1 MFNTCRNQD
10 THVSFRANDMLVSAL
25 NERARKAGCSTSEY
39 LRSIV
44 REKVGLQ

>member
-1 MFNTCRNQD
+1 MQTER
-10 THVSFRANDMLVSAL
+10 VSFRANPVVTQAL
-25 NERARKAGCSTSEY
+25 ANRARQSGCSVSEY